1 MTPGNGPERREPSR
15 GTAFGAEDV
24 PVEVWSRSP
33 ETSPARRTYYDR
45 PVLKEP
51 VWIWTVPAY
60 FYVGG
65 AAGAAVVLGEVT
77 EAVGARDT
85 TGLVRNARRIGAAG
99 GALGTVLL
107 VADLGRPE
115 RFLNMLRVLR
125 PSSPM
130 SLGSWLLA
138 AAAPMFAVSALLPHQ
153 GGPLGRVGRTAGRVS
168 AAMGLPLASY
178 TAALLSTTAV
188 PLWSSARRAL
198 PYLFVFSAVSS
209 ASSLLS
215 LTRLNEREAR
225 IVDNFALVGELGEF
239 AAGYAVEK
247 AAGRV
252 PAVATPLSHGLSGAL
267 WRASKTLNVVG
278 LALGAV
284 PGTNRAL
291 RVVSGLVGTVGGLA
305 TRFALFH
312 AGKVSARDPKA
323 TFEAQRSAE
332 GAGGG

>member
-1 MTPGNGPERREPSR
+1 M
-15 GTAFGAEDV
+15 A
-24 PVEVWSRSP
+24 VEVWARSP
-33 ETSPARRTYYDR
+33 ETSPGRHTYYDR

-85 TGLVRNARRIGAAG
+85 AALVRNARRIGAAG

-107 VADLGRPE
+107 VADLGRPG

-138 AAAPMFAVSALLPHQ
+138 AAAPMFAVSALLPHE
-153 GGPLGRVGRTAGRVS
+153 GGSLGRVGRTAGRVS

-225 IVDNFALVGELGEF
+225 IVDNFALVGALGEF
-239 AAGYAVEK
+239 AAGYAVER
-247 AAGRV
+247 AIGRV
-252 PAVATPLSHGLSGAL
+252 PAVATPLRQGLSGAL
-267 WRASKTLNVVG
+267 WRASKALNVVG

-284 PGTNRAL
+284 PGTGRAI
-291 RVVSGLVGTVGGLA
+291 RVASGLVGTAGGLA

-312 AGKVSARDPKA
+312 AGKASARDPKA
-323 TFEAQRSAE
+323 SFETQRSAE
-332 GAGGG
+332 RAGGG